1 MAEPR
6 SRKQRGPHHSSPC
19 QWPTRS
25 GRPCSWQGV
34 HEHEEF
40 GLICDFHLTRL
51 LANQHLTHQVLMRF
65 SSSDYQRLRL
75 IADATGHSIQALLR
89 THALGLKPPKPLPP
103 LADNVLLSAL
113 GRIGG
118 NVNQIA
124 RSLHRIE
131 SDMHAQVERSLLM
144 ELQREVRDLQG
155 RLIEVVDRATE
166 RCPVEVEDG
175 SEWEEAGAQ
184 SRERRVAPGEVSR

>member
-1 MAEPR
+1 MPEP
-6 SRKQRGPHHSSPC
+6 STRKRRGPHHSSPC
-19 QWPTRS
+19 GWPTRS
-25 GRPCSWQGV
+25 GHPCSWQGV
-34 HEHEEF
+34 HDHEEF

-65 SSSDYQRLRL
+65 SGSDHRRLRL

-89 THALGLKPPKPLPP
+89 AHALGLKPPKPLPP

-124 RSLHRIE
+124 KSLHRIE
-131 SDMHAQVERSLLM
+131 SDVHAQVEASLLAA
-144 ELQREVRDLQG
+144 LQKEIRDLQE
-155 RLIEVVDRATE
+155 RLIEVADQATA
-166 RCPVEVEDG
+166 RCPIEVED
-175 SEWEEAGAQ
+175 SAEWEEAGAQ
-184 SRERRVAPGEVSR
+184 SREHRVASGEVSR